1 VLTFGRGARR
11 LDRDGASRIGPD
23 ERIGLSASEKNE
35 ASVREIE
42 VEWGDL
48 DSVGIVFYPRI
59 FAWADAAAHQL
70 FRAVGLPMDRLLVD
84 RKMSFGLVSSS
95 ADFRSPARYGER
107 LRCRT
112 VVSKLGTRTVE
123 LLHRFARAS
132 GDTAVAEVAEVRET
146 RVCMDLRSEGAIRAQ
161 PLPDDVAAALRPFLS
176 DAKER

>member
-1 VLTFGRGARR
+1 M
-11 LDRDGASRIGPD
+11 
-23 ERIGLSASEKNE
+23 LSADSRMAREPTE
-35 ASVREIE
+35 EGQTSVREIE

-112 VVSKLGTRTVE
+112 VVSKLGTRTV
-123 LLHRFARAS
+123 
-132 GDTAVAEVAEVRET
+132 
-146 RVCMDLRSEGAIRAQ
+146 
-161 PLPDDVAAALRPFLS
+161 
-176 DAKER
+176 